1 MLCQSCGEPTATM
14 RVKEIVNGRLTEYA
28 ICASCARRL
37 GYNTLLSGLGRG
49 YGSML
54 SEFFGDQP
62 PEPEKRCPQ
71 CGASFEEIARTGRV
85 GCALCYETFEEELM
99 PLIQRLHG
107 NELHCGKFPGE
118 NLPQPRLQSQMI
130 PMREMLEKAIRAGN
144 KNLLKGGES
153 DA

>member
-1 MLCQSCGEPTATM
+1 
-14 RVKEIVNGRLTEYA
+14 
-28 ICASCARRL
+28 
-37 GYNTLLSGLGRG
+37 
-49 YGSML
+49 
-54 SEFFGDQP
+54 
-62 PEPEKRCPQ
+62 
-71 CGASFEEIARTGRV
+71 
-85 GCALCYETFEEELM
+85 M

-130 PMREMLEKAIRAGN
+130 PMREMLEKAIREGN